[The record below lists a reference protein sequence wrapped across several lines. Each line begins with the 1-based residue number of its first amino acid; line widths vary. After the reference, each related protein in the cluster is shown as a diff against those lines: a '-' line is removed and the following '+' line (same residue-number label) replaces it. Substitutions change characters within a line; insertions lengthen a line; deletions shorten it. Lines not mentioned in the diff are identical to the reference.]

1 AMPVVSVTLLPGYA
15 AETQHRMVNR
25 LAQAV
30 RSVIDTP
37 EAGTTVFVNEV
48 STYRRDGKVFSEG
61 RAAHPVASDLVR
73 DYLQALQSG
82 DLARAQS
89 FLSPDFRMC
98 FPGAVV
104 MHTLQELVR
113 LHRQGKSAREA
124 AQLLNISRN
133 TVRVYLATLQ
143 RAGLLDGPAGELPTL
158 DVLKASIP
166 RASPRSTI
174 KSLRRRSGWLAYC
187 WLSS

>member
-1 AMPVVSVTLLPGYA
+1 MPVVSVTLLPGYA

-61 RAAHPVASDLVR
+61 RAAHPVASDVVR
-73 DYLQALQSG
+73 DFLQAMQSR
-82 DLARAQS
+82 DLDRAQS

-98 FPGAVV
+98 FPGGVV
-104 MHTLQELVR
+104 MHTLQELTAWATQR
-113 LHRQGKSAREA
+113 YSRIGKHYEQFEESWQGDV
-124 AQLLNISRN
+124 
-133 TVRVYLATLQ
+133 TVVFCHGSLQ
-143 RAGLLDGPAGELPTL
+143 GTWLDGESFEGIRFIDRMEVRGGKIIRQ
-158 DVLKASIP
+158 DVWNDLAEHRKA
-166 RASPRSTI
+166 
-174 KSLRRRSGWLAYC
+174 
-187 WLSS
+187 

>member
-1 AMPVVSVTLLPGYA
+1 MPVVSITLLPGYA

-82 DLARAQS
+82 DLAFAQS

-104 MHTLQELVR
+104 MHTLQELT
-113 LHRQGKSAREA
+113 AWA
-124 AQLLNISRN
+124 AQRYSRIGKHYEQFEESWQGDA
-133 TVRVYLATLQ
+133 TVVFCHGTLQ
-143 RAGLLDGPAGELPTL
+143 GTWLGGESFEGIRFIDRMEVRGSLITRQ
-158 DVLKASIP
+158 DVWNDLAQHRKA
-166 RASPRSTI
+166 
-174 KSLRRRSGWLAYC
+174 
-187 WLSS
+187 

>member
-1 AMPVVSVTLLPGYA
+1 MPVVSITLLPGYA

-61 RAAHPVASDLVR
+61 RAAHPVASDVVR
-73 DYLQALQSG
+73 DFLQAMQSR
-82 DLARAQS
+82 DLDRAQS

-98 FPGAVV
+98 FPGGVV
-104 MHTLQELVR
+104 MHTLQELT
-113 LHRQGKSAREA
+113 AWA
-124 AQLLNISRN
+124 AQRYSHIGKHYEQFEESWQGDV
-133 TVRVYLATLQ
+133 TVVFCHGSLQ
-143 RAGLLDGPAGELPTL
+143 GTWLDGESFEGIRFIDRMEVRGGQITRQ
-158 DVLKASIP
+158 DVWNDLAEHRKA
-166 RASPRSTI
+166 
-174 KSLRRRSGWLAYC
+174 
-187 WLSS
+187 